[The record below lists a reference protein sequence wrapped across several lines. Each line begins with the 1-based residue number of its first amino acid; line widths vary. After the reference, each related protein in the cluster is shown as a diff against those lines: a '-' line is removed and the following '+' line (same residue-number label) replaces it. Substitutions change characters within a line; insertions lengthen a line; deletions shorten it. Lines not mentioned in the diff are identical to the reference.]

1 MEVNKIKQY
10 IKIIVSPP
18 YAAMTSVRTNSKI
31 KEGSNL
37 FICIIN
43 FEFHFTTFTL
53 FNFFT
58 R

>member
-10 IKIIVSPP
+10 IKIITSPP
-18 YAAMTSVRTNSKI
+18 YAAMTSVRTNSK
-31 KEGSNL
+31 EGINL

-43 FEFHFTTFTL
+43 LEFHFTTFTL
-53 FNFFT
+53 FNFFN